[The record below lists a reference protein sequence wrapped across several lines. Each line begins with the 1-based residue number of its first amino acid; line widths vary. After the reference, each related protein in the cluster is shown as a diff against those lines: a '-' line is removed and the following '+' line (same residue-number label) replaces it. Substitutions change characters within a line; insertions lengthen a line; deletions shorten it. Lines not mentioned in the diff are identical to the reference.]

1 MSSVP
6 VACSGGYVSPLVASA
21 HLEFAVLCL
30 VEVEEVVPLEQL
42 VGEFG
47 ERKAVARLAVKAFLY
62 AFFCHHVVYG
72 DVFADVACKVEELEV
87 FHPVVVVHEFGAVR
101 GVAFKVEEMC
111 ELFFYAAYVVCKR
124 FLVEQVAFLAFSR
137 GVANHSRSSSH
148 EGYGFVA
155 GALQVAQ
162 HHDAAQVAYM
172 E

>member
-1 MSSVP
+1 M
-6 VACSGGYVSPLVASA
+6 
-21 HLEFAVLCL
+21 
-30 VEVEEVVPLEQL
+30 EEVVSLKQL

-62 AFFCHHVVYG
+62 AFLGHHVVYG
-72 DVFADVACKVEELEV
+72 DVFADVARKVEELEV

-137 GVANHSRSSSH
+137 GVAYHAGGPADERN
-148 EGYGFVA
+148 GLVA